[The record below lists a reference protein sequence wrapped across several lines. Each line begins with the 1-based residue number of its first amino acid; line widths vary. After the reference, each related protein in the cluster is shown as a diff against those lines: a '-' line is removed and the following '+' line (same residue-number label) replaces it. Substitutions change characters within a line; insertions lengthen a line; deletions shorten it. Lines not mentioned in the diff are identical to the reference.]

1 MKEKDH
7 LHPDHSCETCQPLR
21 PVNSALFG
29 GPVLGRRDFFTIA
42 GTGVAGF
49 FVSPLFSK
57 NVYARTAKTE
67 VAAAQL
73 NGRARNVIFIHMQG
87 APSHVDTFDL
97 KVGSWT
103 PADFAPETINGV
115 LFPKGLMPNL
125 ANHLGRIAIIRSLR
139 APALVHSL
147 QQIWTQI
154 ARNPTSQM
162 GKIAP
167 NIGAVVAREFEAQ
180 RTANQKLPGFV
191 SLNGGGVVQSGYM
204 NARYTPFAAAGSTNG
219 LGNLTNFAGQT
230 NFDRRYQMLQELD
243 AENRVNSPLG
253 DAATDMDNFY
263 QQSRGMMYNPEV
275 DAIFRLTAAETQR
288 YGIPNNNGVL
298 TQTGFGNSCL
308 TARNLIKSNLGT
320 RYVQI
325 SIGGWDNH
333 TNIYQTNAGI
343 YPSARQF
350 DKGLGEL
357 LTDLAATPGVNGGTL
372 LDETLVV
379 WMGEFGR
386 TVRTG
391 ASQPGLNASAGRDHF
406 FQHFV
411 GLAGGGVSGG
421 RTIGQTTSDGFA
433 TVDSGW
439 KYGRP
444 IANEDVAATIYSAL
458 GIDYTKAYQDDPFQ
472 RGFDLVPFAA
482 QGAWYPVMEVFQ
494 RSASPV
500 RPKLNP
506 RTRG

>member
-1 MKEKDH
+1 
-7 LHPDHSCETCQPLR
+7 
-21 PVNSALFG
+21 VNSALFG

-42 GTGVAGF
+42 GTGLAGY

-57 NVYARTAKTE
+57 NVYAKTAKAE
-67 VAAAQL
+67 GAAAQL
-73 NGRARNVIFIHMQG
+73 NGRARNAIFIHMDG

-103 PADFAPETINGV
+103 PADFAPEMINGI

-125 ANHLGRIAIIRSLR
+125 ANHMSRIAIIRSLR

-154 ARNPTSQM
+154 ARNPTSTM
-162 GKIAP
+162 GRIAP
-167 NIGAVVAREFEAQ
+167 NIGAVVAREFEPQ

-191 SLNGGGVVQSGYM
+191 SINSGGVVQSGYM
-204 NARYTPFAAAGSTNG
+204 NARFTPFAINAAQNG
-219 LGNLTNFAGQT
+219 LANLTNFAQQPA
-230 NFDRRYQMLQELD
+230 FERRYQMLQELD
-243 AENRVNSPLG
+243 AENRANSPLG
-253 DAATDMDNFY
+253 DSVMDMDGFY
-263 QQSRGMMYNPEV
+263 QQSRAMMYNPEI
-275 DAIFRLTAAETQR
+275 DAVFRFTTAEAQR
-288 YGIPNNNGVL
+288 YGFNNAA
-298 TQTGFGNSCL
+298 TGFGNSCI

-320 RYVQI
+320 RFVHL

-333 TNIYQTNAGI
+333 TNIYTANAGI

-350 DKGLGEL
+350 DKGVGEL
-357 LTDLAATPGVNGGTL
+357 LTDLASTPGINGGTL

-391 ASQPGLNASAGRDHF
+391 AGQPGLNNGAGRDHF

-411 GLAGGGVSGG
+411 GFAGGGVSGG
-421 RTIGQTTSDGFA
+421 RAIGQTAADGFS

-444 IANEDVAATIYSAL
+444 VANEDVAATIYSAL
-458 GIDYTKAYQDDPFQ
+458 GIDYTKSYQDDPFQ
-472 RGFDLVPFAA
+472 RGFELVPFAT
-482 QGAWYPVMEVFQ
+482 QGAWAPVMEVFG
-494 RSASPV
+494 RSASPT
-500 RPKLNP
+500 RPRLNP
-506 RTRG
+506 RSRG

>member
-7 LHPDHSCETCQPLR
+7 LHPDHTCDVCRPLR

-42 GTGVAGF
+42 GTGLAGY
-49 FVSPLFSK
+49 FVSPFFSK
-57 NVYARTAKTE
+57 NVYAKTE
-67 VAAAQL
+67 TTAAQL
-73 NGRARNVIFIHMQG
+73 NGKARNVIFIHMQG

-97 KVGSWT
+97 KVGAWT

-125 ANHLGRIAIIRSLR
+125 ANHLGKIAIIRSLR

-167 NIGAVVAREFEAQ
+167 NIGAVVAREFEPQ

-191 SLNGGGVVQSGYM
+191 SINSGGVVQSGYM
-204 NARYTPFAAAGSTNG
+204 NARYTPFAFNASQNG
-219 LGNLTNFAGQT
+219 LANLLHFNQSSSQT
-230 NFDRRYQMLQELD
+230 FDRRYQMLQELD

-253 DAATDMDNFY
+253 DPVMDMDGFY
-263 QQSRGMMYNPEV
+263 QQSRAMMYNPEI
-275 DAIFRLTAAETQR
+275 DAVFKFTAAEGQR
-288 YGIPNNNGVL
+288 YGVNNVA
-298 TQTGFGNSCL
+298 TGFGNSCI

-320 RYVQI
+320 RFVHL

-333 TNIYQTNAGI
+333 TNIYAANGV
-343 YPSARQF
+343 YNSARQF

-357 LTDLAATPGVNGGTL
+357 LTDLAASPGLNGGTL

-391 ASQPGLNASAGRDHF
+391 TGQPGLNAGAGRDHF

-421 RTIGQTTSDGFA
+421 RAIGQTTSDGFA
-433 TVDSGW
+433 TLDSGW
-439 KYGRP
+439 TYGRP

-494 RSASPV
+494 RSVSPV

>member
-7 LHPDHSCETCQPLR
+7 LQPDHSCETCQPLR
-21 PVNSALFG
+21 PVNSALFS

-42 GTGVAGF
+42 GTGVAGY

-57 NVYARTAKTE
+57 NVYAKAAKSEGT
-67 VAAAQL
+67 AAQL
-73 NGRARNVIFIHMQG
+73 NGKARNVIFIHMQG

-103 PADFAPETINGV
+103 PADFAPEMINGV
-115 LFPKGLMPNL
+115 LFPKGLMPNI
-125 ANHLGRIAIIRSLR
+125 ANHMSKIAIIRSLR

-154 ARNPTSQM
+154 SRNPTSLM
-162 GKIAP
+162 GKISP
-167 NIGAVVAREFEAQ
+167 NIGAVVAREFESQ
-180 RTANQKLPGFV
+180 RTSAQKLPGFV
-191 SLNGGGVVQSGYM
+191 SLNGGNIVQSGYM

-219 LGNLTNFAGQT
+219 LGNLTNFAGQA
-230 NFDRRYQMLQELD
+230 NFERRYQMLQELD
-243 AENRVNSPLG
+243 SENRANSPLG
-253 DAATDMDNFY
+253 DPVVDMDSFY

-275 DAIFRLTAAETQR
+275 DAIFRLTAAETIR
-288 YGIPNNNGVL
+288 YGVPNPGTTNPV
-298 TQTGFGNSCL
+298 QTGFGNACL
-308 TARNLIKSNLGT
+308 TARNLLKANLGT
-320 RYVQI
+320 RFVQI
-325 SIGGWDNH
+325 GIGGWDNH
-333 TNIYQTNAGI
+333 TGIYTPNQGI

-357 LTDLAATPGVNGGTL
+357 LTDLAAAPGVNGGTL

-386 TVRTG
+386 TVRMG
-391 ASQPGLNASAGRDHF
+391 NGQPGLNTGAGRDHF

-411 GLAGGGVSGG
+411 GFAGGGVSGG
-421 RTIGQTTSDGFA
+421 RAIGQTTSDGFA

-439 KYGRP
+439 RYGRP

-458 GIDYTKAYQDDPFQ
+458 GIDYTKTYQDDPYQ

-494 RSASPV
+494 RSILPS

-506 RTRG
+506 RGR

>member
-7 LHPDHSCETCQPLR
+7 LQPDHSCDVCRPLR
-21 PVNSALFG
+21 PANSALFG
-29 GPVLGRRDFFTIA
+29 GPVLGRRDFFKIA
-42 GTGVAGF
+42 GTGVAGY
-49 FVSPLFSK
+49 FVSPIFSK
-57 NVYARTAKTE
+57 NVYAKTQGYGP
-67 VAAAQL
+67 QL
-73 NGRARNVIFIHMQG
+73 NGRARNVIFIHMDG

-115 LFPKGLMPNL
+115 VFPKGLMPTL
-125 ANHLGRIAIIRSLR
+125 ASHLSKIAIIRSLR

-154 ARNPTSQM
+154 ARNPTSLM

-167 NIGAVVAREFEAQ
+167 NIGAVVAREFESQ
-180 RTANQKLPGFV
+180 RTATQKLPGFI
-191 SLNGGGVVQSGYM
+191 SLNGGNVVQSGYM
-204 NARYTPFAAAGSTNG
+204 NARYTPFAVAASQNG
-219 LGNLTNFAGQT
+219 LANLTNFAGQT
-230 NFDRRYQMLQELD
+230 TFDKRYQMLQELD
-243 AENRVNSPLG
+243 GENRVNSPLG
-253 DAATDMDNFY
+253 DSAVDMDFFY
-263 QQSRGMMYNPEV
+263 QQSRAMMYNPDI
-275 DAIFRLTAAETQR
+275 DAVFKFTAAEGQR
-288 YGIPNNNGVL
+288 YGFNNAAN
-298 TQTGFGNSCL
+298 GFGNSCI

-320 RYVQI
+320 RFVQI

-333 TNIYQTNAGI
+333 TNIYQANAGI

-350 DKGLGEL
+350 DKGVGEL
-357 LTDLAATPGVNGGTL
+357 LTDLAAAPGVNGGTL

-391 ASQPGLNASAGRDHF
+391 TNQPGLNSGAGRDHF

-411 GLAGGGVSGG
+411 GFAGGGVSGG
-421 RTIGQTTSDGFA
+421 RAIGETTSDGFA
-433 TVDSGW
+433 VADSGW

-458 GIDYTKAYQDDPFQ
+458 GIDYTKTYQDDPYQ

-482 QGAWYPVMEVFQ
+482 QGAWYPVMEVFS
-494 RSASPV
+494 RSVTPG
-500 RPKLNP
+500 RPRLDP
-506 RTRG
+506 RNRG